1 MFLLILTIPINP
13 NPNPN
18 LVCPNQIDRQETFP
32 EHDHGTQYGHS
43 RDTIQTSRMYMDTGS

>member
-13 NPNPN
+13 NINPN

-43 RDTIQTSRMYMDTGS
+43 RDTIQTSRMYMDTG